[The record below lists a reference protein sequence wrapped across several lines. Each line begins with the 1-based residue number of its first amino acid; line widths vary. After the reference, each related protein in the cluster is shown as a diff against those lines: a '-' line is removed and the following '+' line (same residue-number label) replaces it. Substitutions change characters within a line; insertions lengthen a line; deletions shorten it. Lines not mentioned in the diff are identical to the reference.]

1 MTDSSAPRTEQLR
14 FAPYAQLVKMLVP
27 SAGAVSLYGAA
38 DELLWCSD
46 GCERPDLRTLV
57 AGAARER
64 AAGDGPRGAIERVS
78 SGASAFVTALE
89 DGSSGLLGHLVVELS
104 EDDAAGRYSMI
115 ASLLRP
121 VVEAL
126 QSRLAL
132 EQGQLLEQDP
142 AVPARRGFDAFAQ
155 LLDDD
160 DTSAPAVIARFLD
173 SCVESMPA
181 RIAAV
186 VVPDAGLASVACAD
200 DLDADAARAAVDA
213 TRHELAA
220 ELAAQDSAVVA
231 RPSGDGVPSVAT
243 RLLASPVRDA
253 GGRVQGFLALYR
265 DAGGAD
271 FDDHDTALL
280 DYLGRKISML
290 LNRRHDPLTGL
301 MTRDAFERRAQAA
314 LDAASGREALVYI
327 DVDHLHQVNEA
338 LGFEC
343 GDRVLAFVAA
353 RMRSVLGPDALA
365 GRIGGDRFAVML
377 PGTDLDGARTLA
389 QRLQAAL
396 AASDYEHGDRK
407 IPVTLTIGVAATAT
421 RSIRHLVAAAELAS
435 KRAKSRGPGRIA
447 TSRPAQARPTV
458 ATEEL
463 AYRRF
468 EDALA
473 DNALAL
479 EAQPITGLDGRAAA
493 APLGFEI
500 LVRMRNEAG
509 EWMSAH
515 RFMKAAEHYG
525 MLPAIDRWVFGET
538 LAKLDAFGAPLPELP
553 LGFSVNVSAQS
564 LGSADYER
572 YVLDA
577 LNRAELPAG
586 LLGFELKESD
596 AWRRIAHAD
605 RFIRALSAAGARIA
619 LDNFGSGTGSIAQL
633 RALPIGHVKIDGALL
648 RRTLE
653 DAESSGL
660 VGGLTRAARGLGIA
674 TVAEQVETR
683 TLAAALE
690 SLGVDFAQ
698 GYYFGHPAPLEE
710 WLARLGDEAAP
721 ELAAAR

>member
-1 MTDSSAPRTEQLR
+1 MTDPSASQTEQLR

-27 SAGAVSLYGAA
+27 SAGTVSLYGAA

-46 GCERPDLRTLV
+46 GCERPDLRELV
-57 AGAARER
+57 DGATRER
-64 AAGDGPRGAIERVS
+64 SAGDGARGSIERLP
-78 SGASAFVTALE
+78 SGSSAFLTALE
-89 DGSSGLLGHLVVELS
+89 DDSSGLLGHLVVELPR
-104 EDDAAGRYSMI
+104 DGAAGRYSMV

-132 EQGQLLEQDP
+132 EQDRAAP
-142 AVPARRGFDAFAQ
+142 AQQGFDTFAQ

-160 DTSAPAVIARFLD
+160 TGGPAVIDRFLD
-173 SCVESMPA
+173 NCVESMPA

-186 VVPDAGLASVACAD
+186 VVPDVGIASVAFGHG
-200 DLDADAARAAVDA
+200 LEADAARAAVEA
-213 TRHELAA
+213 TQHDLAA
-220 ELAAQDSAVVA
+220 ELAAQDRAVVR
-231 RPSGDGVPSVAT
+231 RPRGDGVPGPVSK
-243 RLLASPVRDA
+243 LLASPVRDA
-253 GGRVQGFLALYR
+253 SGRVQGFLALYR
-265 DAGGAD
+265 NAEDAD
-271 FDDHDTALL
+271 FYDQDTALL
-280 DYLGRKISML
+280 DYLGRRISML
-290 LNRRHDPLTGL
+290 LNRRHDSLTGL
-301 MTRDAFERRAQAA
+301 MTRDAFERRAQAV
-314 LDAASGREALVYI
+314 LDAASGREALIYV

-343 GDRVLAFVAA
+343 GDGVLAFVAA
-353 RMRSVLGPDALA
+353 RIRSVLGRDGLA

-377 PGTDLDGARTLA
+377 PGTDLDGTRAVA
-389 QRLQAAL
+389 QRVQAVL
-396 AASDYEHGDRK
+396 AASDYEHGDQT

-421 RSIRHLVAAAELAS
+421 PSIRHLVAAAELAS

-447 TSRPAQARPTV
+447 TSRPAQARP
-458 ATEEL
+458 AAETEEL

-468 EDALA
+468 EDVLA

-479 EAQPITGLDGRAAA
+479 EAQPIMALDGRGAA

-500 LVRMRNEAG
+500 LVRMRSAAG

-525 MLPAIDRWVFGET
+525 MLPAIDRWVVGET
-538 LAKLDAFGAPLPELP
+538 LAQLAALGSALPDLP
-553 LGFSVNVSAQS
+553 LGLSVNVSAQS
-564 LGSADYER
+564 LKSADYSQ

-577 LNRAELPAG
+577 LNSADLPAG

-596 AWRRIAHAD
+596 AWRQIAHAD

-653 DAESSGL
+653 DAESAGL
-660 VGGLTRAARGLGIA
+660 VSGLTRAARSLGIK

-690 SLGVDFAQ
+690 SLQVDFAQ
-698 GYYFGHPAPLEE
+698 GYYFGHPAPLEQ
-710 WLARLGDEAAP
+710 WLAQPGVGADP